1 MLALQLTPV
10 VLVLLVLAAHFYRHG
25 QPGPVVL
32 VLATAGL
39 LAVPRR
45 WASRAVQVAL
55 LLGAAEWTRTL
66 LMLTRGRLEQGMPA
80 TRMIVILAAVA
91 ILTAA
96 AALLLRTRRARARFR
111 TQPQQDD
118 SAGR

>member
-25 QPGPVVL
+25 QFAFVA
-32 VLATAGL
+32 LALAMIGL

-45 WASRAVQVAL
+45 WASRTVQVGL

-66 LMLTRGRLEQGMPA
+66 VVLARVRLEHGLPA
-80 TRMIVILAAVA
+80 TRMVLILAAVA
-91 ILTAA
+91 LLTGAS
-96 AALLLRTRRARARFR
+96 ALLLRTRRARARFR
-111 TQPQQDD
+111 QTP
-118 SAGR
+118 